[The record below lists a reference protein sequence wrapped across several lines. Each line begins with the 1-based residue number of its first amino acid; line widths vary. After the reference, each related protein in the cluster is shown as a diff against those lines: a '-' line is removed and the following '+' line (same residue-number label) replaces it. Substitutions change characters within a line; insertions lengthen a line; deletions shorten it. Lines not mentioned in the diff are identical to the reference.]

1 VLERAR
7 QNELV
12 DTRSAN
18 LPCEVLDDLLRVDR
32 SASASAD
39 ATIKDL
45 KRSLAK
51 LRPPNDPDEQL
62 QQSRARAS
70 IEEVER
76 MKARIDKQ
84 VASMVSQEEAQGCVD
99 SFATYDRSAVLE
111 RAKRQTLSPER
122 AIQRAKSDQLVTL
135 RGAEVGCKSLTTL
148 REVDRTAIRQLQPMI
163 ARARSL
169 ADVEERDSLLVVER
183 NLRRQLTKLD
193 RELAAYCNV
202 DDFSAGAMGE

>member
-1 VLERAR
+1 LLGAAPFFASCKARATGDEDEPGLKSIEDTLDGIIARAREGRLSIDKVLERAR

-135 RGAEVGCKSLTTL
+135 RGAEVGWY
-148 REVDRTAIRQLQPMI
+148 AP
-163 ARARSL
+163 RASH
-169 ADVEERDSLLVVER
+169 AP
-183 NLRRQLTKLD
+183 
-193 RELAAYCNV
+193 
-202 DDFSAGAMGE
+202 SAVQF